1 MSYQSEAELEKQL
14 INKLSSQGYSYI
26 KLEDYKALENNFRV
40 QLNYINKSIL
50 EGVDLSDKEFERILI
65 YLNGKTVYQSA
76 KQLRDQFI
84 LDRDNGRQVYI
95 NFLNENPENN
105 VYQVTNQVTVQ
116 GKYVN
121 RYDVTILINGLP
133 LVQIELKRRGVDI
146 NQAINQI
153 DRYRQHSFKELFK
166 YIQIFVVSNGV
177 ETRYFANTNEP
188 RIMKSLT
195 FYWTREDNERI
206 NILENFSSEFLEKT
220 RLLKMITKYM
230 VINDTD
236 KCLIVMRPYQV
247 YATEALIR
255 QALNTNSNGYIW
267 HTTGSGKTLTSWKCA
282 NLLKNEPSIAKVFFL
297 IDRKDLDTQTIEE
310 FNKFEKDCVDNTD
323 DTKVLVKQVKDPN
336 KKLIVTTI
344 QKMAKALNTPK
355 YLEVMNKYKNDK
367 VIFIIDECHRSQF
380 GEMHNQIKRHFVN
393 AQYFGFTGT
402 PRFVENKSQDGRT
415 TADMFQKLLH
425 AYLIKNA
432 IHDHN
437 VLGFSIEYIQTYEGE
452 YDEND
457 ETRVEDIDRE
467 EVFMADERINMIANH
482 IINHHSLKTRNGKY
496 TSIFAVSSIPQLIKY
511 YDTFKKLKDEGKHNY
526 NIAAVYSYG
535 SNEDLSNKEEHS
547 RDSLERIIKDYN
559 EMFETNFDTNT
570 FSAYNKDISNRLKQ
584 KKNPQ
589 IDIILSYRF

>member
-14 INKLSSQGYSYI
+14 INKLSAQGYSYI
-26 KLEDYKALENNFRV
+26 KLEDYKALESNFRV
-40 QLNYINKSIL
+40 QLNYINKSVL
-50 EGVDLSDKEFERILI
+50 DGVDLSDKEFERILI

-84 LDRDNGRQVYI
+84 LDRDNGKQVYI

-206 NILENFSSEFLEKT
+206 NILENFSSEFLEKN
-220 RLLKMITKYM
+220 RLLKTITKYM

-323 DTKVLVKQVKDPN
+323 DTKVLVKQIKDTN

-367 VIFIIDECHRSQF
+367 VIVIIDECHRSQF
-380 GEMHNQIKRHFVN
+380 GEQHNQIKRHFVN
-393 AQYFGFTGT
+393 AQYFGFT
-402 PRFVENKSQDGRT
+402 
-415 TADMFQKLLH
+415 
-425 AYLIKNA
+425 
-432 IHDHN
+432 
-437 VLGFSIEYIQTYEGE
+437 
-452 YDEND
+452 
-457 ETRVEDIDRE
+457 
-467 EVFMADERINMIANH
+467 
-482 IINHHSLKTRNGKY
+482 
-496 TSIFAVSSIPQLIKY
+496 
-511 YDTFKKLKDEGKHNY
+511 
-526 NIAAVYSYG
+526 
-535 SNEDLSNKEEHS
+535 
-547 RDSLERIIKDYN
+547 
-559 EMFETNFDTNT
+559 
-570 FSAYNKDISNRLKQ
+570 
-584 KKNPQ
+584 
-589 IDIILSYRF
+589 